1 MNDENH
7 HQRPAPLTD
16 HPFSANPTNPK
27 GTLTMKTNF
36 LFRTLILLLTV
47 SVPLLSTGCASIM
60 RGTSD
65 TITITSLEEGTV
77 IYVDD
82 IPRGKNQAMA
92 EVSRGEEHTIKATK
106 EGCQTM
112 VLQTGKKFDMT
123 SLLGILID
131 WEIITIPVDLVSGA
145 AWKTHP
151 KIYTLTPICDV
162 PVK

>member
-1 MNDENH
+1 MKTH
-7 HQRPAPLTD
+7 ILLR
-16 HPFSANPTNPK
+16 
-27 GTLTMKTNF
+27 TLT
-36 LFRTLILLLTV
+36 LLLTAALA
-47 SVPLLSTGCASIM
+47 LLSSGCASIM

-106 EGCQTM
+106 DGCQAM
-112 VLQTGKKFDMT
+112 VVQTGKKFDMT

-131 WEIITIPVDLVSGA
+131 WGIITIPIDLVSGA

-151 KIYTLTPICDV
+151 KIYTVTPICDV
-162 PVK
+162 PVR